1 MDWGGVRSKTY
12 LAALRQEW
20 HLLHLH
26 SIQNMVANLC
36 KHVQLLI
43 VPFDPCL
50 LISIDVDVIL
60 YLCLIMKAMVSVAFI
75 CINRR
80 LLFIVHV
87 IFKLINVIYYFVLLL
102 SFRANI
108 VCFSVVKALMQ
119 EKIYALPCVLAML

>member
-1 MDWGGVRSKTY
+1 
-12 LAALRQEW
+12 
-20 HLLHLH
+20 
-26 SIQNMVANLC
+26 MVANLC

-43 VPFDPCL
+43 VAFDPCL
-50 LISIDVDVIL
+50 SISIDVDVL
-60 YLCLIMKAMVSVAFI
+60 FYLCLIMKAMVSVAFI

-108 VCFSVVKALMQ
+108 VCFSVVKALM
-119 EKIYALPCVLAML
+119 